1 MSMREVRTAD
11 ALYLQ
16 HSPVLIRMRSQRVC
30 IADEEHDMPEHWTVP
45 YLPIDPTD
53 IGRRYDADVIRINS
67 QSGKGG
73 VGYILEQNFG
83 LNLPAKMRE
92 AMGYAAKDSLRSSA
106 QRTHA
111 GGNFQAI

>member
-1 MSMREVRTAD
+1 MHYR
-11 ALYLQ
+11 
-16 HSPVLIRMRSQRVC
+16 
-30 IADEEHDMPEHWTVP
+30 EEHDCLTWTVP

-53 IGRRYDADVIRINS
+53 IGRRYEADVIRINS

-92 AMGYAAKDSLRSSA
+92 AMGYAAKDSSDHQHKEL
-106 QRTHA
+106 QPP
-111 GGNFQAI
+111 GNFQICLKKNLKISQRRSISAKYTSNSIMALLQR

>member
-1 MSMREVRTAD
+1 MTA
-11 ALYLQ
+11 
-16 HSPVLIRMRSQRVC
+16 R
-30 IADEEHDMPEHWTVP
+30 HWTVP

-53 IGRRYDADVIRINS
+53 IGRSYDADVIRINS

-92 AMGYAAKDSLRSSA
+92 AMGYAAKDSLRPSA
-106 QRTHA
+106 QRTCSRRKFSDLFKEKFEDITDA
-111 GGNFQAI
+111 VQYQRSTLQTA